1 MTTRKKPSI
10 KPASLQRLQGL
21 MNAHYATLRGL
32 ARRIIAQHDLLQR
45 ASGPDR
51 VSPSSLVAEATLRL
65 LLQRT
70 EIKNDEHLHG
80 LAAESMKR
88 AIKDRARQRAAKR
101 RTRTGEAERREAL
114 PPAEAATD
122 LLQALEALHAVRP
135 RQADAVRLVGVQ
147 GLAPA
152 DAAKRLSIS
161 VPTLE
166 RDPRAARAWLGKR
179 VRGD

>member
-1 MTTRKKPSI
+1 MTNKKKPSI
-10 KPASLQRLQGL
+10 HPTSLRRLQG
-21 MNAHYATLRGL
+21 MMSAHYATLRGL
-32 ARRIIAQHDLLQR
+32 ARRVLAQHELMQR
-45 ASGPDR
+45 AAGPDR

-88 AIKDRARQRAAKR
+88 ALKDRARQRTAKR
-101 RTRTGEAERREAL
+101 RTRAAAGERSEAL
-114 PPAEAATD
+114 PPAEATSD

-147 GLAPA
+147 GLTPA
-152 DAAKRLSIS
+152 VAAKQLGIS

-166 RDPRAARAWLGKR
+166 RDLRAARAWLGKR
-179 VRGD
+179 IRGD